1 MEIGHCKEFQS
12 WHFERLPLIV
22 CSDERETLETSALK
36 LFTMANLR
44 YQLSW

>member
-1 MEIGHCKEFQS
+1 MEIGRCKEFQS
-12 WHFERLPLIV
+12 WRFERLPLIA
-22 CSDERETLETSALK
+22 CSDEGPTLETSALK

>member
-1 MEIGHCKEFQS
+1 MKYS
-12 WHFERLPLIV
+12 RLLFNSKKPT
-22 CSDERETLETSALK
+22 DTQYDETLETSALK